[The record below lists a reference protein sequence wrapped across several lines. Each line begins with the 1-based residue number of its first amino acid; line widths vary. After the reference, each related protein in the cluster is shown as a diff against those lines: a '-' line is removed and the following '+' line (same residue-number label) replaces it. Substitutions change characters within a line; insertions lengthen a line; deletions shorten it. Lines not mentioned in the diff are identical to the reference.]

1 VLTYEFWK
9 ITVGVLCTIG
19 LYSVLYKETKFYRF
33 FEHMF
38 LGLAVGFSVVALW
51 KETLYVMWWQKMT
64 GTPAEGGDPAI
75 PGYWVYM
82 LLLPVGL
89 LGYTV
94 FSRKHNW
101 MSRIPIGIIL
111 GMWSG
116 QQIMNWWR
124 TFGPQI
130 RGSMQPVMPTT
141 WESFIKPSTFDLNT
155 TFTPPRFVPNPAKV
169 AEVGNNIYLSQA
181 ISNFIFVFTVVCAL
195 SYFIF
200 SFELKGKVMHGIN
213 TAGRWLLMIGF
224 GAIFGSTV
232 MARFALVID
241 RMAFI
246 YIEWIQTHLVPL
258 FGGGGGPPAG

>member
-1 VLTYEFWK
+1 MSYELFK
-9 ITVGVLCTIG
+9 ITVGVICTIG

-33 FEHMF
+33 FEHLF
-38 LGLAVGFSVVALW
+38 LGLAVGFSVVAIW
-51 KETLYVMWWQKMT
+51 KETLYVQWWTKMT
-64 GTPAEGGDPAI
+64 GTPAEGTDPAQ

-94 FSRKHNW
+94 FSKRHNW

-130 RGSMQPVMPTT
+130 RGSMQPVIPTT
-141 WESFIKPSTFDLNT
+141 WDSFIKPSTFVLDT
-155 TFTPPRFVPNPAKV
+155 TVEPARFVPN
-169 AEVGNNIYLSQA
+169 AELAQTVNNNIYFSQA
-181 ISNFIFVFTVVCAL
+181 LSNFIFVFTVVCAL

-200 SFELKGKVMHGIN
+200 SFELKGRVMTSIN

-246 YIEWIQTHLVPL
+246 YIEWLQNQVLPL
-258 FGGGGGPPAG
+258 IGGGGGTPAG

>member
-1 VLTYEFWK
+1 MTPEQFLLLKMTAGV
-9 ITVGVLCTIG
+9 ICTVG
-19 LYSVLYKETKFYRF
+19 LYSVLYKETKLYRF
-33 FEHMF
+33 FEHLF
-38 LGLAVGFSVVALW
+38 LGLAVGFSCVAIW
-51 KETLYVMWWQKMT
+51 KETLYGMWWQKMM
-64 GTPAEGGDPAI
+64 GTPAEGGDAAV
-75 PGYWVYM
+75 PGYWIYM

-94 FSRKHNW
+94 FSKKHNW

-130 RGSMQPVMPTT
+130 RGSMLQVIPTDTSSFVKPTT
-141 WESFIKPSTFDLNT
+141 FRYDADLQRYVNLEPEQLAAINNNT
-155 TFTPPRFVPNPAKV
+155 YP
-169 AEVGNNIYLSQA
+169 SQA
-181 ISNFIFVFTVVCAL
+181 ISNAIFVFTVVCAL

-200 SFELKGKVMHGIN
+200 SFELKGKVLQSIN

-241 RMAFI
+241 RMAYI
-246 YIEWIQTHLVPL
+246 YIEWLQTGIMPL
-258 FGGGGGPPAG
+258 LRGGGPPNP

>member
-1 VLTYEFWK
+1 MGSYEFWK
-9 ITVGVLCTIG
+9 LTIGVICTIG
-19 LYSVLYKETKFYRF
+19 LYSVLYKESKFYRF
-33 FEHMF
+33 FEHLF

-51 KETLYVMWWQKMT
+51 KETLYVQWWTKMT
-64 GTPAEGGDPAI
+64 GTPAEGGDPAV
-75 PGYWVYM
+75 PGYWIYMM
-82 LLLPVGL
+82 LLPIGL

-94 FSRKHNW
+94 FNKKHNW
-101 MSRIPIGIIL
+101 LSRIPIGIIL

-130 RGSMQPVMPTT
+130 RGSLQPVIPTT
-141 WESFIKPSTFDLNT
+141 WDSFVKPSTFNFDATLD
-155 TFTPPRFVPNPAKV
+155 PPRYVQSAEKAQAV
-169 AEVGNNIYLSQA
+169 AQNVYLSQA

-200 SFELKGKVMHGIN
+200 SFELKGKLMHGIN

-246 YIEWIQTHLVPL
+246 YIEWLQNQLMPL
-258 FGGGGGPPAG
+258 LQRGGGPPTG